1 MKKFVHHTAILDK
14 NVRIGK
20 NSKIW
25 HWTHLSENVK
35 IGENCV
41 LGQNVFIGKNVKT
54 HRMSKSKTMFLF
66 MRVLY

>member
-14 NVRIGK
+14 NVRIGN

-35 IGENCV
+35 IGENYRAKCFYRKKRKNFFEC
-41 LGQNVFIGKNVKT
+41 QNPKQCFC
-54 HRMSKSKTMFLF
+54 L
-66 MRVLY
+66 